1 MNLGSFPFSHM
12 KLTRQFFFKLTSGM
26 MSLLSSYF
34 LEAGTESPRLPCDLV
49 NGSFRGMSQQELW
62 CRGEVLQ
69 EAGDPPPPPRPP
81 VFPPGSSQPG
91 QVNLGEASPVKLAAN
106 RVLGLSI
113 P

>member
-1 MNLGSFPFSHM
+1 
-12 KLTRQFFFKLTSGM
+12 

-34 LEAGTESPRLPCDLV
+34 LEAGAESPRLPCDLV
-49 NGSFRGMSQQELW
+49 NGSYRGMSRQETEGEVTRIW

-69 EAGDPPPPPRPP
+69 EEGDPPPPPRPP